1 MKKDTFN
8 PSSDCRLYD
17 GSFIGLIYASPAP
30 ILSFSPNEGRSYVRT
45 EISPHKQSHP
55 FRDSSL
61 VPLVSLAESLPPL
74 RPLHSPSTIRPTR
87 RELHSR
93 VYHCPDNNDLPTGEL
108 LRVRFRESRRV
119 ASGGVAGE
127 EGRGEPHGRTEEGE
141 TGSHLA
147 FGSISL

>member
-1 MKKDTFN
+1 MARSSASSTRPQH
-8 PSSDCRLYD
+8 PS
-17 GSFIGLIYASPAP
+17 F
-30 ILSFSPNEGRSYVRT
+30 LSRPMRVAATSEQKSVR
-45 EISPHKQSHP
+45 INRAIHSAIRP
-55 FRDSSL
+55 L
-61 VPLVSLAESLPPL
+61 LPLVSLAESLPPL

-119 ASGGVAGE
+119 RLVGLPEKRDEVS
-127 EGRGEPHGRTEEGE
+127 PHGRTEEGE